1 MRSSFQGTMKVI
13 PKQTKTKCPFQG
25 SPGGSVVR
33 SPPTNE
39 ETWFQS
45 LGRED
50 PICRKVAGLVCHNYL
65 SLRSRA
71 CVPQLL
77 SSCTTAT
84 EACTPRARAPQ
95 QEKPPQ
101 WDACAPWLEW
111 PPLAIIREKPTQ
123 QWRPSTAK
131 NKFKNSLKKYTFHI
145 VMGWTVPLPNSYVE
159 PLTPS
164 TSECSG

>member
-1 MRSSFQGTMKVI
+1 MKPQQPVNSEERWIHFTRGCLPSSLPNRFTCLIKQSIGIRHHCMRSSSQGTMKVI

-45 LGRED
+45 LVQED
-50 PICRKVAGLVCHNYL
+50 PICCKVAGLVCHNYL
-65 SLRSRA
+65 SLWSRA

-84 EACTPRARAPQ
+84 EACIPRAHVPQ

-101 WDACAPWLEW
+101 WEACAPCLE
-111 PPLAIIREKPTQ
+111 
-123 QWRPSTAK
+123 
-131 NKFKNSLKKYTFHI
+131 
-145 VMGWTVPLPNSYVE
+145 
-159 PLTPS
+159 
-164 TSECSG
+164 SGPHSP